1 MAEIKSHYSNE
12 SINEY
17 ARENNLDVLNSHQ
30 IAAKFMEMEEKF
42 TVMEWEIS
50 KLMAWNFALENKL
63 KWNI

>member
-1 MAEIKSHYSNE
+1 
-12 SINEY
+12 
-17 ARENNLDVLNSHQ
+17 
-30 IAAKFMEMEEKF
+30 MEMEEKF